1 MSILETIIFF
11 LVIWWPVFF
20 ISLPFGFK
28 PIQNSTNNNDNFA
41 RSAPA
46 KPRILLK
53 FLISTLISFF
63 ITIVIWMLSYFE
75 VFSFKE
81 LII

>member
-53 FLISTLISFF
+53 FLIC
-63 ITIVIWMLSYFE
+63 
-75 VFSFKE
+75 
-81 LII
+81 